1 MCREEAS
8 GLSSLKPDLDNLG
21 VKLVGIVHEKHGSEE
36 FKQFF
41 NGPLFLD
48 KQRTFYGPKERWMGI
63 TGMLRFGVWR
73 SAFRA
78 KSKGIVG
85 NFEGEGRILG
95 RLLVVSKDKG
105 IVFQY
110 DEKEFGDHAS
120 LKDVLDAAQ
129 LV

>member
-1 MCREEAS
+1 MMNDKPAYFRRLRQKLGSMTPLHPLLWHSLEQIYYLFINIS
-8 GLSSLKPDLDNLG
+8 LLSSFSFVTDCFYI
-21 VKLVGIVHEKHGSEE
+21 VGYS
-36 FKQFF
+36 FA
-41 NGPLFLD
+41 
-48 KQRTFYGPKERWMGI
+48 

-78 KSKGIVG
+78 KGKGIVG

-95 RLLVVSKDKG
+95 RLLVVSKQKG

-110 DEKEFGDHAS
+110 DEKEFGDHAD

-129 LV
+129 QLV